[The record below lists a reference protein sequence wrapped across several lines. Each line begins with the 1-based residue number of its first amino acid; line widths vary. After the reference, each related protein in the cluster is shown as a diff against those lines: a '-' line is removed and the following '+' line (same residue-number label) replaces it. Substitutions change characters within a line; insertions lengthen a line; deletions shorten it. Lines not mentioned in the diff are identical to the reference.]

1 MADTPTSEDSPPPA
15 LPPAGWYPD
24 ARDTQMLRWWD
35 GSSWD
40 SATRPRRAPSA
51 QEFQPVVNA
60 SVPSVAVG
68 GVEGTSA
75 RSGFWGRRLAV
86 SAALVG
92 GLILVG
98 AAVVLWGSLRHD
110 SPGTNATTFRTTGTV
125 TVDGS
130 TLMDRAVNGN
140 ECITT
145 GGFDDIRAG
154 TQVVLSDDAGE
165 TLVIGELEAG
175 VLVGVREGH
184 DGFLEGPW
192 PCSFTF
198 TLEGIP
204 DIDGYYTLTVG
215 QRGDLKYSRSQLD
228 EPLSLTLN

>member
-1 MADTPTSEDSPPPA
+1 M
-15 LPPAGWYPD
+15 
-24 ARDTQMLRWWD
+24 
-35 GSSWD
+35 
-40 SATRPRRAPSA
+40 
-51 QEFQPVVNA
+51 
-60 SVPSVAVG
+60 
-68 GVEGTSA
+68 
-75 RSGFWGRRLAV
+75 
-86 SAALVG
+86 
-92 GLILVG
+92 VG
-98 AAVVLWGSLRHD
+98 AAVVLWSSLRHD

-154 TQVVLSDDAGE
+154 TQVFLSDDAGE

-175 VLVGVREGH
+175 VFVGVREGH
-184 DGFLEGPW
+184 DSFLEGPW
-192 PCSFTF
+192 PCSFAF

-204 DIDGYYTLTVG
+204 NIDGFYTLTVG

-228 EPLSLTLN
+228 EPLSLALN